1 MAQDGVQG
9 KEWQEMGAQGLGCW
23 CWPSL
28 ALAQEEATKGQSL
41 EGTYC
46 KSSPSETG
54 PDTTR
59 GLFSGGH
66 RCLAVLL
73 GPSCVEIYPLPKSTF
88 PFLSPFAPLT
98 SGNQGSIEG
107 RGKTVAD
114 AISALG
120 QLKGSPSTR
129 RGPRGCSYLYV

>member
-1 MAQDGVQG
+1 
-9 KEWQEMGAQGLGCW
+9 MGAQGLGCW

-28 ALAQEEATKGQSL
+28 TLAQEEATKGQSP

-46 KSSPSETG
+46 NSSPQRLGQTPPG
-54 PDTTR
+54 AC
-59 GLFSGGH
+59 FSGGH

-73 GPSCVEIYPLPKSTF
+73 GPSCVEIYPLPKPTF

-98 SGNQGSIEG
+98 SGNQGSIKG